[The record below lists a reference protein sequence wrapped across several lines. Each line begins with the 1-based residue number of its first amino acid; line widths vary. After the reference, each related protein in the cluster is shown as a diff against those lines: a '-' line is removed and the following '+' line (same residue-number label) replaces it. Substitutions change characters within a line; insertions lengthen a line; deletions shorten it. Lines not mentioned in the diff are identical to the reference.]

1 MFEAE
6 HLKLGYDQQLLE
18 LSLRIRRGQ
27 KIGLLGPNGAGK
39 TTFLKTI
46 AGFIPPVGGEFS
58 LGVNITIG
66 YFDQRAAEI
75 ESELSVADVYKRQ
88 GNDRK

>member
-1 MFEAE
+1 MEKPAEEEGGFFTGDITPLIPGSKWVFEAE
-6 HLKLGYDQQLLE
+6 HLKLGYDRQLLE

-46 AGFIPPVGGEFS
+46 AGVIPPVGGDFS
-58 LGVNITIG
+58 L
-66 YFDQRAAEI
+66 
-75 ESELSVADVYKRQ
+75 
-88 GNDRK
+88 